1 MTPFQTHITTAE
13 EGDAPAIAA
22 LRNTV
27 AGELTRRHGKGHW
40 SFLVSDRAV
49 ATVMRT
55 SRVLIARRDRDI
67 VATLRLA
74 SKKPWAIDRAY
85 FADAKRPVYL
95 TDMAVAPELQRH
107 GIGRRILEE
116 AKAIAREW
124 PADAIRLDAYDAPAG
139 AGAFYEKCGFTQ
151 VGAKTYR
158 GVPLLYFELLL

>member
-1 MTPFQTHITTAE
+1 MPVRRSSKTTKGKGPGGRGGRRDGRGARALFRRRKFCRFTAE
-13 EGDAPAIAA
+13 GVKRIEAM
-22 LRNTV
+22 LR
-27 AGELTRRHGKGHW
+27 
-40 SFLVSDRAV
+40 
-49 ATVMRT
+49 
-55 SRVLIARRDRDI
+55 IARTDRDI

-85 FADAKRPVYL
+85 FADVKRPVYL
-95 TDMAVAPELQRH
+95 TDMAVAPQLQRH

-139 AGAFYEKCGFTQ
+139 AGEFYEKCGFTQ